1 MEFYCCCSPNVRTR
15 VVTLVNQWRW
25 NATMPRNEGTS
36 LGPQHEQHPNTA
48 QRLLHCGEIQ
58 AIIDRLNEAG
68 TNMESHFLA
77 NRLQRLSSGSGQRT
91 HAAQQDDSATFGL
104 MHCKKRRARVA
115 MILFWQVL
123 WMELVARELDSFA
136 RELARNRKSCT
147 GVAATKGVT
156 LASRQGG
163 VFVTTPCLSRLGK
176 PTRAE
181 PRARPLFW
189 GRRPRAGAARRCA
202 RCAESVARI
211 RHRSRLDAGA
221 VIRARTAKR
230 PPLRAAGA

>member
-1 MEFYCCCSPNVRTR
+1 
-15 VVTLVNQWRW
+15 
-25 NATMPRNEGTS
+25 MPRNEGTS

-147 GVAATKGVT
+147 GVAATKGGHLGFAPGWRFCDDSLLVSVGQANSGR
-156 LASRQGG
+156 ASRPASFLGEATACWCGSAVRAMRRVGCQNQAPVASRCRCSNQGQNSKAPA
-163 VFVTTPCLSRLGK
+163 VAS
-176 PTRAE
+176 
-181 PRARPLFW
+181 
-189 GRRPRAGAARRCA
+189 GA
-202 RCAESVARI
+202 
-211 RHRSRLDAGA
+211 
-221 VIRARTAKR
+221 
-230 PPLRAAGA
+230 